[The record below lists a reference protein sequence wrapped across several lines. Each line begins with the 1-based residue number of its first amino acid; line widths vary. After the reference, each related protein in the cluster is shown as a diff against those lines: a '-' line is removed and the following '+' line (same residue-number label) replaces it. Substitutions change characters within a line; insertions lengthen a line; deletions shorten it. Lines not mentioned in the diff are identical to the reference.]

1 MRVGVLAVCGVAMAT
16 FATGVATSQTQADL
30 VTGAWACS
38 ADTADGVVAGQMN
51 YKPDGTMDAAVTVT
65 MDMGGA
71 TMTVDVTAKSTWKL
85 LGGGLIEE
93 QILSANATGGR
104 VGDEALPESMLA
116 MVSEGVPKDLGTSTI
131 EVSSGQ
137 MVLVDG
143 EGTRTVCTR

>member
-1 MRVGVLAVCGVAMAT
+1 MSAGLHTTEIMLLQHIHVVEDLAELRSVLFGLGVGQLVAEIPC
-16 FATGVATSQTQADL
+16 
-30 VTGAWACS
+30 WR
-38 ADTADGVVAGQMN
+38 AG
-51 YKPDGTMDAAVTVT
+51 
-65 MDMGGA
+65 
-71 TMTVDVTAKSTWKL
+71 L